1 MVVNDRIDTVPIC
14 AGSSKMCRP
23 HSKGVRMAI
32 ERFEIVRRE
41 PYWDGQVFG
50 NTGAYERID
59 AIAHYA
65 VDPALAAN
73 QMITDLA
80 LADVT
85 DGRVRFT
92 GDVTLLIPADGGN
105 RSLLLELPNRGN
117 RVLDRL
123 FNQGT
128 VDLMPTDA
136 IKAGDGFLMRQGW
149 TLAWCGW
156 QWDTP
161 KPGPRMGI
169 QPPLVAASALDPD
182 GNMQLRIQPNKLTA
196 SFPLTDH
203 HVGSIGNHQ
212 AIAACDVDDPNARM
226 LVRTSMYGEPEE
238 IPREHW
244 RFARAESGAPIAD
257 AEHIWLDGGFQA
269 GRVYDVLYRPRE
281 CPVVGAGLIA
291 IRDLGSF
298 LRHSD
303 VSPIYGRVDQ
313 SICEGISQCGR
324 LQRTF
329 LGLGLNSDEQGR
341 KVYDGML
348 VHIGGGRRG
357 EFNHRYGQ
365 PSVQPTPS
373 FGHLFPF
380 ADEPQTDP
388 RTENVAGLLDAQRAA
403 GHVPKIFYT
412 DTSSEYWR
420 GDASLAHTSV
430 GDGSDAVLPD
440 HVRRYLFASTQHV
453 SGVLPFADVSAFGSH
468 GSNLFNVVDYRPL
481 YRAAL
486 QNLLAWV
493 REGAEPPPSV
503 YPRASEGTAETRET
517 VASKLARIPGLTCPD
532 EQRLPRLYLL
542 DLGPRAEAGIGSFPA
557 SQTGTAYPCVVSA
570 VDKDGNEAGGLRMPD
585 VEVPV
590 ATHTG
595 FNVRHADSGGA
606 GQILEYVG
614 LSLPFAR
621 DAASRAASG
630 DPRPSIA
637 ERYASRDDYLARIRA
652 AAEELVHGRYLLDD
666 DIELCV
672 TLAAER
678 YDAVVEA

>member
-1 MVVNDRIDTVPIC
+1 
-14 AGSSKMCRP
+14 
-23 HSKGVRMAI
+23 MAVD
-32 ERFEIVRRE
+32 RFEIVRRE
-41 PYWDGQVFG
+41 PYWNGKVFG
-50 NTGAYERID
+50 DAGAYERID
-59 AIAHYA
+59 AIAHYS
-65 VDPALAAN
+65 VDPASVAN
-73 QMITDLA
+73 QKITDLA
-80 LADVT
+80 LAEVA
-85 DGRVRFT
+85 GGQVRFT
-92 GDVTLLIPADGGN
+92 GDVTLLIPAGGGN

-156 QWDTP
+156 QWDAP

-169 QPPLVAASALDPD
+169 TPPLVAASALDPD
-182 GNMQLRIQPNKLTA
+182 GNMQLRIQPNQLTA

-212 AIAACDVDDPNARM
+212 AIAVSDVDDPHARL
-226 LVRTSMYGEPEE
+226 LVRASMYGELEE
-238 IPREHW
+238 IPRAQW
-244 RFARAESGAPIAD
+244 RFARAENGAPVVD
-257 AEHIWLDGGFQA
+257 AEHIWLDGGFEP
-269 GRVYDVLYRPRE
+269 GRIYDILYRPKE

-291 IRDLGSF
+291 IRDLGSY

-303 VSPIYGRVDQ
+303 GSPIFGRVDQ

-388 RTENVAGLLDAQRAA
+388 RTGTVAGLLDAQRAA
-403 GHVPKIFYT
+403 GNVPKIFYT

-430 GDGSDAVLPD
+430 VDGSDAALPD
-440 HVRRYLFASTQHV
+440 HVRRYLFASSQHV

-493 REGAEPPPSV
+493 RGDAEPPPSV
-503 YPRASEGTAETRET
+503 YPRASDGTAQTRAA
-517 VASKLARIPGLTCPD
+517 VASKLVEIPGLTCPD
-532 EQRLPRLYLL
+532 RDVLPSLYRL
-542 DLGPRAEAGIGSFPA
+542 DLGPFAEAGIGTFPA
-557 SQTGTAYPCVVSA
+557 PQSGAAYPCVVST
-570 VDKDGNEAGGLRMPD
+570 VDTDGNETGGLRMPD

-595 FNVRHADSGGA
+595 FNVRHVDSGGA

-614 LSLPFAR
+614 LSLPFAK
-621 DAASRAASG
+621 DAAGRAASQ
-630 DPRPSIA
+630 DPRPAIA

-652 AAEELVHGRYLLDD
+652 AAEELVQVRYLLED

-678 YDAVVEA
+678 YDAVMEA